1 MVVLMQEKAL
11 CNSGPKIGHYRDLSK
26 CWLIV
31 KPQLVKEAE
40 KLFKNTKI
48 SITINGKRH
57 LGAVNGSQEYRDQ
70 YLINK
75 TDQIAN
81 QLSNLCE
88 IAKLEPQAEY
98 SCFVS
103 GFRHIMNYIMRTIPD
118 ISHLLKR
125 IYDIILTKFIPA
137 ITDSIKINQTE
148 RKLLFLL
155 EKYSGLAI
163 QMLAGISDDKYKN
176 SLSVTEHLRNN
187 IIQQQHEYTKDHD
200 TKTVKN
206 MIKQQRE

>member
-1 MVVLMQEKAL
+1 MQEKAL
-11 CNSGPKIGHYRDLSK
+11 CNSGPKIDHYRDPSK

-48 SITINGKRH
+48 SITIDSKRH

-118 ISHLLKR
+118 ISHLLK
-125 IYDIILTKFIPA
+125 
-137 ITDSIKINQTE
+137 
-148 RKLLFLL
+148 
-155 EKYSGLAI
+155 
-163 QMLAGISDDKYKN
+163 
-176 SLSVTEHLRNN
+176 
-187 IIQQQHEYTKDHD
+187 
-200 TKTVKN
+200 
-206 MIKQQRE
+206 

>member
-11 CNSGPKIGHYRDLSK
+11 CNSCPKIDHYRDSSK

-48 SITINGKRH
+48 SITIDGKRH
-57 LGAVNGSQEYRDQ
+57 LGAVNGSQGYRDQ